1 MESRESDRLIV
12 VLTSGNLIRRD
23 PAERRGRRNTDR
35 ETGNMANTRDSDS
48 VTTKCLR
55 IAELARRLPTS
66 RLTALAHHIDID
78 WMREAYA
85 RTRKDGAVG
94 IDGQTARQYAE
105 RLDENLTDLLG
116 RVKTGAYRASPVR
129 RVYIP
134 KGNGERRPLGIPTFE
149 DKVLQ
154 RAVTMLLESVYEQDF
169 LPCSYGFRPGRSPHG
184 AIQSL
189 WLQTMKISGC
199 HLIELDIRKFFDHLD
214 HGLLREM
221 LDRRIGD
228 GVIRRLIDK
237 WLKAGVLEDGCRR
250 VARSGTPQG
259 GVISPI
265 LANVYLHEVLDTW
278 FDQVV
283 RPRMRGR
290 CFLIRYADDAV
301 LGFDSKADA
310 QRVMEVLAKRFDKFG
325 LTLHPTKTR
334 LVEFRPAGSDHDDRE
349 DPDGNPPRTFT
360 FLGFTHYWGRSRQ
373 GKPVVKR
380 KTAAKRLTRALKSI
394 RQWCRKHRHDPVS
407 EQHRQLT
414 QKLQG
419 HYGYY
424 GVTGNFRSLWLILE
438 QTKRAW
444 RTWLSRRSQTA
455 YVDWPKYVR
464 LLARYPLP
472 RPRIIHSCY
481 RR

>member
-1 MESRESDRLIV
+1 
-12 VLTSGNLIRRD
+12 
-23 PAERRGRRNTDR
+23 
-35 ETGNMANTRDSDS
+35 MANTRDSDS

-66 RLTALAHHIDID
+66 SLTTLAHHMDID
-78 WMREAYA
+78 WMREAHA

-94 IDGQTARQYAE
+94 IDGQTAGQYAE
-105 RLDENLTDLLG
+105 RLDENLVDLLERAKSG
-116 RVKTGAYRASPVR
+116 TYRAPPVR

-154 RAVTMLLESVYEQDF
+154 RAVAMLLESVYEQDF
-169 LPCSYGFRPGRSPHG
+169 LPCSHGFRPGRSAHG
-184 AIQSL
+184 AVQSL
-189 WLQTMKISGC
+189 WRETMRMGGC
-199 HLIELDIRKFFDHLD
+199 WLIELDIRKFFDHLD

-221 LDRRIGD
+221 LGRRIGD
-228 GVIRRLIDK
+228 GVIRKLIDK
-237 WLKAGVLEDGCRR
+237 WLKAGVLEDGSRR

-283 RPRMRGR
+283 RPRMSGR
-290 CFLIRYADDAV
+290 SFLIRYADDAV
-301 LGFDSKADA
+301 LGFSSKADA
-310 QRVMEVLAKRFDKFG
+310 QRVMEVLPKRFGKFG

-334 LVEFRPAGSDHDDRE
+334 LVEFRPAGPDHDGRNN
-349 DPDGNPPRTFT
+349 PGGNLQRTFT
-360 FLGFTHYWGRSRQ
+360 FLGFTHYWGRSRK
-373 GKPVVKR
+373 GRAVVKR
-380 KTAAKRLTRALKSI
+380 KTAAKSLTRALTTI
-394 RQWCRKHRHDPVS
+394 RQWCRHHRHDPVS

-414 QKLQG
+414 WKLQG

-424 GVTGNFRSLWLILE
+424 GITGNYRSLWLFFE

-464 LLARYPLP
+464 LLSRYPLP
-472 RPRIIHSCY
+472 KPKIIHSYY